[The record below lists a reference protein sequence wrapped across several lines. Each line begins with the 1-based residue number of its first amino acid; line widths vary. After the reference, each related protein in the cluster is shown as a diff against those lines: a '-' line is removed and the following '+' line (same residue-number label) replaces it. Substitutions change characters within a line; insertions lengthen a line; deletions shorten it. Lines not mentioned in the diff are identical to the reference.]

1 MFVDTHLHIEE
12 LGDATEVVQQA
23 VAAGVTRMIAVGVNL
38 DRSSNAVSLGHAY
51 EEVWAGIGHYP
62 LEESEPDLAALNAMA
77 KDEMVVV
84 VGEIGLDFEHV
95 GGPHRDLQMQRL
107 NEMFSLA
114 VENDLPVSVHNR
126 GAANEVLEA
135 IKSHGGIR
143 GVMHYFALDWEWAK
157 KFLDVGF
164 YLSFAGLVTRPSR
177 DDLREVVKHCPAD
190 RILLET
196 DSPYGNA
203 QKRMGVPNRPAF
215 LVDTAEVVAE
225 LRGITMEQL
234 GDQERS
240 NAIALFQKMK

>member
-1 MFVDTHLHIEE
+1 MFVDTHLHLDE

-23 VAAGVTRMIAVGVNL
+23 TAAGVTRLIGVGVNL
-38 DRSSNAVSLGHAY
+38 EKSANAISLGHAY
-51 EEVWAGIGHYP
+51 EEVWAGVGHHP
-62 LEESEPDLAALNAMA
+62 LEVSEPDLAALRELAR
-77 KDEMVVV
+77 DEMVVV
-84 VGEIGLDFEHV
+84 IGEIGLDFEHV
-95 GGPHRDLQMQRL
+95 GGPHRDLQIQRL
-107 NEMFSLA
+107 HEMFAIATEL
-114 VENDLPVSVHNR
+114 ELPVGIHNR
-126 GAANEVLEA
+126 GAATEVLEVINA
-135 IKSHGGIR
+135 HGGIR

-177 DDLREVVKHCPAD
+177 EELREVVKHCPAD

-196 DSPYGNA
+196 DAPYGNA
-203 QKRMGVPNRPAF
+203 QKRMGVPNRPAY
-215 LVDTAEVVAE
+215 LVDTAEVVAD

>member
-1 MFVDTHLHIEE
+1 VFVDTHLHIEE

-23 VAAGVTRMIAVGVNL
+23 VAAGVTRLIAVGVNL

-51 EEVWAGIGHYP
+51 EEVWAGVGHYP
-62 LEESEPDLAALNAMA
+62 LEESEPDLAALDGLA

-95 GGPHRDLQMQRL
+95 GGPHREVQVQRL

-114 VENDLPVSVHNR
+114 IENDLPVSVHNR
-126 GAANEVLEA
+126 GAAGEVLEA
-135 IKSHGGIR
+135 IKSHGGLR

-157 KFLDVGF
+157 KFLEVGF

-177 DDLREVVKHCPAD
+177 EDLREVVKRCPAD

-203 QKRMGVPNRPAF
+203 QKRMGVPNRPAY
-215 LVDTAEVVAE
+215 LVDTAEVVAQ

>member
-23 VAAGVTRMIAVGVNL
+23 VAAGVTRLIAVGVNL
-38 DRSSNAVSLGHAY
+38 DRSSNAVSLAHAY
-51 EEVWAGIGHYP
+51 EEVWAGVGHYP
-62 LEESEPDLAALNAMA
+62 LEESEPDLAALDALA

-95 GGPHRDLQMQRL
+95 GGPHHDLQIQRL
-107 NEMFSLA
+107 NQMFALA

-126 GAANEVLEA
+126 GAADEVLEA
-135 IKSHGGIR
+135 IKSHGGLR
-143 GVMHYFALDWEWAK
+143 GVMHYFALDWESAK

-177 DDLREVVKHCPAD
+177 EDLREVVKHCPAD
-190 RILLET
+190 RMLLET

-203 QKRMGVPNRPAF
+203 QKRMGVPNRPAY
-215 LVDTAEVVAE
+215 LVDTAEVVAQ

>member
-23 VAAGVTRMIAVGVNL
+23 VSAGVTRLIAVGVDL
-38 DRSSNAVSLGHAY
+38 DRSSNAISLSHAY
-51 EEVWAGIGHYP
+51 EEVWAGVGHYP
-62 LEESEPDLAALNAMA
+62 LEESEPDLAALDAMA

-84 VGEIGLDFEHV
+84 IGEIGLDFEHV
-95 GGPHRDLQMQRL
+95 GGPHHDVQMRRL
-107 NEMFSLA
+107 DEMFALA
-114 VENDLPVSVHNR
+114 VQNDLPVSVHNR

-135 IKSHGGIR
+135 IKSHGGLR
-143 GVMHYFALDWEWAK
+143 GVMHYFALDWDWAK
-157 KFLDVGF
+157 RFLDVGF

-177 DDLREVVKHCPAD
+177 EELREVVKHCPAD

-203 QKRMGVPNRPAF
+203 QKRMGVPNRPAY

>member
-1 MFVDTHLHIEE
+1 MFVDTHLHLEE

-23 VAAGVTRMIAVGVNL
+23 NAAGVTRLIGVGVNL
-38 DRSSNAVSLGHAY
+38 EQSANAVSLGHAY
-51 EEVWAGIGHYP
+51 EEVWAGVGHHP
-62 LEESEPDLAALNAMA
+62 LEVSEPDLQALRELG

-84 VGEIGLDFEHV
+84 VGEIGLDFEHI
-95 GGPHRDLQMQRL
+95 GGPHRELQLQRL
-107 NEMFSLA
+107 NEMFALA
-114 VENDLPVSVHNR
+114 SELELPVGIHNR
-126 GAANEVLEA
+126 GAAQEILDA
-135 IKSHGGIR
+135 IKAHGGIR
-143 GVMHYFALDWEWAK
+143 GVMHYFALDWEWAQ

-177 DDLREVVKHCPAD
+177 DELREVVKRCPAD

-203 QKRMGVPNRPAF
+203 QKRMGVPNRPAY
-215 LVDTAEVVAE
+215 LIDTAEVVAQ
-225 LRGITMEQL
+225 LRGISVEQL

>member
-23 VAAGVTRMIAVGVNL
+23 VAAGVTRLIAVGVNL

-51 EEVWAGIGHYP
+51 EEVWAGVGHYP
-62 LEESEPDLAALNAMA
+62 LEQSEPDLAALDALA

-95 GGPHRDLQMQRL
+95 GGPHREVQIQRL

-114 VENDLPVSVHNR
+114 TGNDLPVSVHNR
-126 GAANEVLEA
+126 GAADEVLEA
-135 IKSHGGIR
+135 IKSHGGLR

-164 YLSFAGLVTRPSR
+164 FLSFAGLVTRPSR
-177 DDLREVVKHCPAD
+177 EDLREVVKRCPAD

-203 QKRMGVPNRPAF
+203 QKRMGVPNRPAY
-215 LVDTAEVVAE
+215 LVDTAEVVAQ

>member
-1 MFVDTHLHIEE
+1 MFVDTHLHLEE

-23 VAAGVTRMIAVGVNL
+23 NAAGVTRLIGVGVNL
-38 DRSSNAVSLGHAY
+38 EQSANAVSLGHAY
-51 EEVWAGIGHYP
+51 EEVWAGVGHHP
-62 LEESEPDLAALNAMA
+62 LEVSEPDLQALRELG

-84 VGEIGLDFEHV
+84 VGEIGLDFEHI
-95 GGPHRDLQMQRL
+95 GGPHRELQIQRL
-107 NEMFSLA
+107 NEMFALA
-114 VENDLPVSVHNR
+114 SELELPVGIHNR
-126 GAANEVLEA
+126 GAAQEILDA
-135 IKSHGGIR
+135 IKAHGGIR
-143 GVMHYFALDWEWAK
+143 GVMHYFALDWEWAQ

-177 DDLREVVKHCPAD
+177 DELREVVKRCPAD

-203 QKRMGVPNRPAF
+203 QKRMGVPNRPAY
-215 LVDTAEVVAE
+215 LIDTAEVVAE
-225 LRGITMEQL
+225 LRGISVEQL